1 LSSQGN
7 ESLERVSHQAGMP
20 VRSDYPSHDTWL
32 RAVLT
37 ASLQQ
42 SDSVR
47 DMFGHAPEER
57 DQTGNNEDPNEDQS
71 ETKDGDA

>member
-1 LSSQGN
+1 
-7 ESLERVSHQAGMP
+7 MP
-20 VRSDYPSHDTWL
+20 VRSDYPSHDTWM

-57 DQTGNNEDPNEDQS
+57 DQTGNNEGPNEDQN

>member
-1 LSSQGN
+1 
-7 ESLERVSHQAGMP
+7 MP